1 MKPFEEAKY
10 FKSLF
15 KQMDNKQRLDL
26 VARIRGKAISVLAP
40 ITESDTDLK
49 NYDHAIIFCLT
60 ELKNPKNTPFQNAI
74 NLLHLCTHALE
85 SGVIDQDRFEDIR
98 ILYAGLD
105 KRLIADEIGRVNRSK
120 NFDDKKAEFKK
131 IGSEILTKRKHKPS
145 RSQLVCLIAKRLN
158 PKITDEKLK
167 KMANSRSKI
176 NSGWLPGDN

>member
-1 MKPFEEAKY
+1 MKPFEEAKHL
-10 FKSLF
+10 KSLF
-15 KQMDNKQRLDL
+15 RQMNNKQRLNL
-26 VARIRGKAISVLAP
+26 VERIRGIAIKKLEP
-40 ITESDTDLK
+40 ITKLGYGLENPDC
-49 NYDHAIIFCLT
+49 AIPFCI
-60 ELKNPKNTPFQNAI
+60 EALKNPKNTPYQDAI
-74 NLLHLCTHALE
+74 NLLQVCTHAIE

-105 KRLIADEIGRVNRSK
+105 KRLIADEIGRVNRTK

-131 IGSEILTKRKHKPS
+131 IGSEILTERKRKPS

-176 NSGWLPGDN
+176 NSGWLPGDI